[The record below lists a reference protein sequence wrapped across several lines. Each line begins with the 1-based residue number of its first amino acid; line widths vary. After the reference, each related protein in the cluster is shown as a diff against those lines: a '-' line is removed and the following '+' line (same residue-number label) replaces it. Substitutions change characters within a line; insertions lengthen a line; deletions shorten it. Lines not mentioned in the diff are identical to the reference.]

1 MRILSGSIA
10 SVIPLLL
17 GLSSAHAEQTP
28 QQLVDALSAIS
39 VKFQVLD
46 NQAADGGVDCSSL
59 GADWGACNTVNLT
72 LTNGDTE
79 ISSGGWAL
87 YFHSIRQI
95 LKLDSDQFKIT
106 HLTGDLHRLEP
117 TEKFGGLAAGAS
129 ISLPYVGEYW
139 QLFDTDFMPRWYAV
153 AEGAEP
159 KVLAATDTED
169 LSAFLAP
176 ISGDNWK
183 RNNNDN
189 NVLMTAETRFE
200 KNTRVSPLDA
210 STLRGQ
216 IIPSPLKLDVSAED
230 LDIANGLAL
239 SLSGLS
245 EATLSVVREQMAAA
259 GLNFSGEGAPVAGR
273 IAAEAFSG
281 DLAKSGAYRL
291 NITPE
296 GVDVVGY
303 DEAGLFY
310 GLQSMLAVL
319 PADGT
324 LTLPHISVEDAPRL
338 AYRGAF
344 LDVAR
349 NFHSKQAVLR
359 LLDQMA
365 AYKLNKFHFHLSDDE
380 GWRIEVPGLPE
391 LTEVGSKR
399 CHDLS
404 ETTCLLPQLGSGPS
418 SDNFG
423 SGHFARPDYIEILKY
438 AKARHIEVIPEI
450 DMPAHARAAVVSM
463 EARYQRFMSE
473 GNEEAANEFRLL
485 DPTDT
490 SNTTSVQ
497 FYGPRSYLNP
507 CLDSSKRFVTK
518 VVGEIA
524 AMHAE
529 AGTPLTTWHFGGD
542 EAKNIYLGGGY
553 QDINDDLVPWKG
565 TVDKSV
571 QDKPWEKSQACQA
584 MVDAGTVGD
593 VDELSSYFAIEVSKI
608 LKDKGIPIM
617 QAWQDGLKHA
627 ASAADFATDTVR
639 VNFWDTQYWGG
650 FDSAQDW
657 AAKGFEVILSNPDYL
672 YLDMPYEVNPAER
685 GYYWATRYSDEA
697 KVFSFAPNNLPQN
710 AETSVDRDGNFFTAK
725 SDKPWP
731 GATGI
736 SAQLWSETV
745 RTDAQMDAMIFPRL
759 LSVAERAWH
768 RAAWEQDYEP
778 GREYI
783 GGETSH
789 VDHDALRADWNRF
802 ANLVG
807 KRELARLDRGGVSY
821 RLPVPGA
828 TLADGKLKANTALPG
843 LAIEYSTDGGSSWQT
858 YDAGT
863 APAVATPVQLRTK
876 SPDGTRTSRIEILQ

>member
-1 MRILSGSIA
+1 MRNLSGPLA
-10 SVIPLLL
+10 AMVPLLL
-17 GLSSAHAEQTP
+17 GLSTAQADQTP
-28 QQLVDALSAIS
+28 HQLVDALSEIS

-46 NQAADGGVDCSSL
+46 NQAAEDGVDCSSL
-59 GADWGACNTVNLT
+59 GADWGSCNTVNLT
-72 LTNGDTE
+72 LTNGDTAIE
-79 ISSGGWAL
+79 GTGWAL

-95 LKLDSDQFKIT
+95 LKLDSDQFTIT
-106 HLTGDLHRLEP
+106 HVTGDLHKLEP
-117 TEKFGGLAAGAS
+117 TDKFTGLAAGAS
-129 ISLPYVGEYW
+129 ITLPYIGEYW
-139 QLFDTDFMPRWYAV
+139 QLFETDFMPRWYAV

-183 RNNNDN
+183 RTAKDN
-189 NVLMTAETRFE
+189 NVLMTAQSRFE
-200 KNTRVSPLDA
+200 KNQHVSPLDA
-210 STLRGQ
+210 TALRGQ
-216 IIPSPLKLDVSAED
+216 IIPSPMKLEVGAAD
-230 LDIANGLAL
+230 LDIANGLDL

-245 EATLSVVREQMAAA
+245 EASLSVVREQMAGA
-259 GLNFSGEGAPVAGR
+259 GLNFSGEGAPVMGR
-273 IAAEAFSG
+273 VDADGFND

-296 GVDVVGY
+296 GVDVVGF

-310 GLQSMLAVL
+310 GLQSMLSVL
-319 PADGT
+319 PADGS
-324 LTLPHISVEDAPRL
+324 LTLPHLSVEDAPRL

-399 CHDLS
+399 CHDPS
-404 ETTCLLPQLGSGPS
+404 ETTCLLPQLGSGPN

-423 SGHFARPDYIEILKY
+423 SGHFTRPDYLEILAY

-463 EARYQRFMSE
+463 EARYQRYMSE
-473 GNEEAANEFRLL
+473 GNEAAANEFRLV

-497 FYGPRSYLNP
+497 FYDRKSYLNP

-518 VVGEIA
+518 VVSEIA

-529 AGTPLTTWHFGGD
+529 AGVPLTTWHFGGD

-553 QDINDDLVPWKG
+553 QDLNDELVPWKG
-565 TVDKSV
+565 TIDKSV
-571 QDKPWEKSQACQA
+571 QDKPWGKSQACQA
-584 MVDAGTVGD
+584 MIDAGTIGD
-593 VDELSSYFAIEVSKI
+593 VDELASYFAVEVSKI
-608 LKDKGIPIM
+608 LKDNGISTM

-627 ASAADFATDTVR
+627 SSAADFASDTVR
-639 VNFWDTQYWGG
+639 VNFWDTLFWGG

-657 AAKGFEVILSNPDYL
+657 ANKGFEVILSNPDYV

-685 GYYWATRYSDEA
+685 GYYWATRFSDEA
-697 KVFSFAPNNLPQN
+697 KVFSFAPDNLPQN
-710 AETSVDRDGNFFTAK
+710 AETSVDRDGNHFTAK
-725 SDKPWP
+725 SDKQWP
-731 GATGI
+731 GATGL

-745 RTDAQMDAMIFPRL
+745 RTDAQMDSMIFPRL

-778 GREYI
+778 GREYV
-783 GGETSH
+783 GGETNH

-802 ANLVG
+802 ANLLG
-807 KRELARLDRGGVSY
+807 QRELARLDRGGVSY

-828 TLADGKLKANTALPG
+828 TVADGKLQANAALPG
-843 LAIEYSTDGGSSWQT
+843 LTIEYSLDGGSTWQT
-858 YDAGT
+858 YDAAT
-863 APAVATPVQLRTK
+863 PPAVATPVHLRTT
-876 SPDGTRTSRIEILQ
+876 SPDGTRTSRVEILQ